1 MANESGSLIGEYS
14 DLSGIPYNKFTS
26 GNKIGVGLDGTDLNS
41 FFKRQTIE
49 PILEDPNDAKKPLP
63 NRFPNKIQELP
74 NSIKDKT
81 SEAFSMDFF
90 IIAIIF
96 FVFICSLI
104 GLVGKG

>member
-1 MANESGSLIGEYS
+1 MANESGSLIGDYS
-14 DLSGIPYNKFTS
+14 GLNGISYNKFTS

-49 PILEDPNDAKKPLP
+49 PILEDQNVKKPLP
-63 NRFPNKIQELP
+63 NRFPNKKQELT
-74 NSIKDKT
+74 NSVKDEASK
-81 SEAFSMDFF
+81 AFSMDFF
-90 IIAIIF
+90 IIALIF

>member
-26 GNKIGVGLDGTDLNS
+26 GTKIGIGLDGTDLNS

-63 NRFPNKIQELP
+63 NRFPNKIQELT